1 MLPHLSINNA
11 LKLISS
17 VTNQIN
23 SGKSQ
28 IIDIEADERFIH
40 LRKIVKIGNEITT
53 TNDYLSQYTQLST
66 PTMIEVNRI
75 FILVLHVHIY
85 MLIYSFYIKVIA
97 SLGKKGNR
105 HTPLLRMLSYNIVK
119 YNTTLTMKQSATLLY
134 SMAILNFPDKVYIY
148 LFIILIYKKNIY

>member
-1 MLPHLSINNA
+1 MLPHLSMNNA

-53 TNDYLSQYTQLST
+53 TNDNLSQYSQLST

-85 MLIYSFYIKVIA
+85 IC
-97 SLGKKGNR
+97 
-105 HTPLLRMLSYNIVK
+105 
-119 YNTTLTMKQSATLLY
+119 
-134 SMAILNFPDKVYIY
+134 
-148 LFIILIYKKNIY
+148 